1 MCVFA
6 RAVKLESPCTV
17 IMKSVLQHQNLNVL
31 VVKIR
36 INGWV
41 KFVLKKYADK
51 CNDHRRSLRVI
62 WPVGGI
68 YDIRGNELLK
78 TDEPPPNL

>member
-1 MCVFA
+1 
-6 RAVKLESPCTV
+6 
-17 IMKSVLQHQNLNVL
+17 
-31 VVKIR
+31 VKIR

-68 YDIRGNELLK
+68 YDIRENDGRTSPKPMNS
-78 TDEPPPNL
+78 D